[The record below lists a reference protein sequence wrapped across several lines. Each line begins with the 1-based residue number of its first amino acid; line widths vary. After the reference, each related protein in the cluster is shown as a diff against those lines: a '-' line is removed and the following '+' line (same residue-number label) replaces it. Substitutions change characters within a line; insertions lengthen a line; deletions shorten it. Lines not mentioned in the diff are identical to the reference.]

1 MKHYYSFLTIFF
13 AGSMLASAAGTSQ
26 KLSLNVGKQTK
37 LANLDKR
44 EKPGIKKTPAAE
56 SSDTEWTLLGTGQ
69 YTDDILTNTGLE
81 SKTWDVQIY
90 ESKDTPGFYRVE
102 NPYGNGNCP
111 YFEAPFE
118 SCDFMLHAEVPEH
131 VWMEYVELKNIDFGL
146 AEEGVYCPGYTGD
159 YAGYYISQG
168 YFDAETAIAMGM
180 ASGTM
185 LGGNIT
191 FEPET
196 LILDFPHYGQE
207 GLSLAANLKGKFCVS
222 LPGAS
227 DFKFSI
233 ESTDICTDTDLT
245 IKYSAGADIAEVK
258 YDIYPG
264 MLSFETTDED
274 LFSKVKAEGKIASGG
289 SVNVAPKFGINTVA
303 FAAIASNGDIVGK
316 KTFYCFGQQDNA
328 NEWKSIGKAEYSED
342 VLASIYPNDVDNV
355 KYEVDIEE
363 SVSTPGRYRIAD
375 LYGPAYPYY
384 QNLVDDEN
392 ILTGHTHHH
401 YTILDATNPEMVYIE
416 AAPLGMDF
424 GYGQCMLFSEGWFYM
439 QKGADLTDP
448 EILEGFGKLENGKVT
463 FLGGAL
469 FVYMPEFGMPRGN
482 INHNF
487 YIQLPQTSG
496 AAIIESETEM
506 PVYYNLSGT
515 MVNNP
520 EAAGIYIKV
529 AGGKAE
535 KFIKK

>member
-26 KLSLNVGKQTK
+26 KLSLNVGEQTK

-56 SSDTEWTLLGTGQ
+56 SSETEWTLLGTGK

-146 AEEGVYCPGYTGD
+146 AEEGEYCPGYTGD

-233 ESTDICTDTDLT
+233 ENTDICTDTDLT

-274 LFSKVKAEGKIASGG
+274 LFSKVKAEGKTASGG

-303 FAAIASNGDIVGK
+303 FAAIAPNGDIVGK
-316 KTFYCFGQQDNA
+316 KTFYCFGQQANA

-401 YTILDATNPEMVYIE
+401 YTILMPPILRWSISKPLHSAWTSATGSACCSPKVGFICRKEPTLRIRKFSKDSENLKTAKSPSSAEHSSYTCLSSACL
-416 AAPLGMDF
+416 AATSTTTSISNCPQPAEL
-424 GYGQCMLFSEGWFYM
+424 QSSSLRQRSLFTTIFQEPWSTIRK
-439 QKGADLTDP
+439 Q
-448 EILEGFGKLENGKVT
+448 
-463 FLGGAL
+463 
-469 FVYMPEFGMPRGN
+469 
-482 INHNF
+482 
-487 YIQLPQTSG
+487 
-496 AAIIESETEM
+496 
-506 PVYYNLSGT
+506 PV
-515 MVNNP
+515 
-520 EAAGIYIKV
+520 
-529 AGGKAE
+529 
-535 KFIKK
+535 FI